1 MSWFN
6 DQPVQRK
13 LSFAMLFTSTAA
25 LVVACVVF
33 LAVQYGDYRRDLE
46 HSVATLA
53 QITANNS
60 TAAVAFA
67 DKNEAGQG
75 LSALRAEPQVTQ
87 AILYDAKDEVFAVYA
102 AAPADISVNHARE
115 RIGLHFE
122 NGYIVAVEPVVQGSR
137 RLGTLYVRASMT
149 QIYDRMRTSTWIM
162 FGVLVASFGLAGIL
176 AAILRRTLARPI
188 LELASTAGAVSSNQ
202 DYSLR
207 ARQYGGDE
215 LGRLTATFNAML
227 EKTQGA
233 VGALRESEWSHRE
246 LVRALPT
253 AVYMCDPR
261 GLITLYNDA
270 AVALW
275 GRAPELGREYWCGS
289 LRTYNPDGTDLP
301 HVAGPMAV
309 AIREGRAVR
318 GVEMIVERPD
328 GTRRNVLPYP
338 EPIRDTSGALVGVV
352 NMLVDITEQKRAN
365 VAVRRLA
372 AIVEWSDDAIVGK
385 DLNGI
390 ITAWNRGA
398 ERLFGYTAEQ
408 IVGQSVLTLIPPEY
422 QDEEPGIIQ
431 RIRRG
436 EPIQHYETL
445 RRRQDGS
452 LVEVALTV
460 SPIKDATGQIVG
472 ASKIARNITERKRA
486 ERQADF
492 LSQLSQQLSAFTDPD
507 DIVRVASR
515 LVGQQLGADRC
526 FFCTQGERAEHFA
539 VVGDWTKGAK
549 ASANGAYEASDF
561 GPSLMWLGLGHDP
574 TSIASEAVHLRLRHG
589 TGAAEY
595 LQIGAHAAAP
605 FLRHGEW
612 IASLVVAT
620 ELPRAWRPDESALLE
635 NAMARVWPMVE
646 RARTQRQLRE
656 SERRQ
661 REMMRA
667 LPIACYTVD
676 AEGRLNFFNEAAVEL
691 WGRRPDLGMTKW
703 TGAQAMTGVDGAS
716 LPAEESAIATAL
728 REKRSVRGVEALVIR
743 PDGERRSVMAY
754 PDPILDASGQCIG
767 AINVVM
773 DITEERTAREKVAKA
788 ADHLNLAIASAKLG
802 DWSWDA
808 ASDIITLSP
817 RTAEIY
823 GVPVEATLTRSGMR
837 AILHQEDQERARH
850 ALQHAIETHTDYD
863 IEYRVNANGEQQR
876 WVAAKGRSFYA
887 GDGRLLGMVG
897 VVQDITERK
906 QAEIELKRARDE
918 ALAASQ
924 AKDEFLAALSH
935 ELRTPLNPVLL
946 LASSAAGNPELP
958 PPIRADFNLIHKN
971 VALEARLI
979 DDLLDLTR
987 ITHGKLKLEQ
997 QGCDLHSVLRDALTH
1012 VQPEMAEKR
1021 LKLDMGLNAKRS
1033 TVLGD
1038 SVRLQQVFW
1047 NILKNAVK
1055 FTPEGGRIAVET
1067 SVTSGGDMAAVRITD
1082 SGIGMTPA
1090 EIGRIFMAFT
1100 QGDHAGASKTSHRFG
1115 GLGLG
1120 LAITKMLVEM
1130 HGGKVSAASPGRE
1143 QGSSFTIE
1151 LPLYRGAKDLPPS
1164 AKKDSSPPV
1173 VSSAPTATSARP
1185 SAGANGTERVRVLLV
1200 EDHTAT
1206 RLTLTQLLRHRRY
1219 DVTSAAS
1226 AGEALRHA
1234 QEREFD
1240 LVISD
1245 VGLPDRNGYELMG
1258 DLRRINPQLGGI
1270 ALSGYGM
1277 EEDIARSQTAGFAV
1291 HLVKPVTMARL
1302 EEAIVR
1308 LLPASADSKTSGAT
1322 T

>member
-1 MSWFN
+1 MSWFG

-13 LSFAMLFTSTAA
+13 LSFAMLFTSSAA

-33 LAVQYGDYRRDLE
+33 LAVQYSDYQRDLE
-46 HSVATLA
+46 HTVQTLA
-53 QITANNS
+53 RITANNS

-67 DKNEAGQG
+67 DQNEAAQG
-75 LSALRAEPQVTQ
+75 LAALRAEPQVKQ
-87 AILYDAKDEVFAVYA
+87 AILYDARDQVFAVYA
-102 AAPADISVNHARE
+102 SEPAEVSVNHAGE
-115 RIGLHFE
+115 RLGLHSE
-122 NGYIVAVEPVVQGSR
+122 NGYVISLEPVVQGSR

-162 FGVLVASFGLAGIL
+162 LGVLVASFGLAGLL
-176 AAILRRTLARPI
+176 AAVLRRTLARPI
-188 LELASTAGAVSSNQ
+188 LELASTAGAVSANQ

-289 LRTYNPDGTDLP
+289 LRTCNPDGTDLP

-309 AIREGRAVR
+309 AVREGRAVR
-318 GVEMIVERPD
+318 GVEMIIERPD
-328 GTRRNVLPYP
+328 GTQRNVLAYP

-352 NMLVDITEQKRAN
+352 NMLVDITEQKRASA
-365 VAVRRLA
+365 AVRQLA

-385 DLNGI
+385 DLNGV

-398 ERLFGYTAEQ
+398 ERLFGYTSEQ
-408 IVGQSVLTLIPPEY
+408 IVGKSVLTLIPPEY

-445 RRRQDGS
+445 RRRLDGT
-452 LVEVALTV
+452 LVEVSLTV
-460 SPIKDATGQIVG
+460 SPIKDASGQIIG

-515 LVGQQLGADRC
+515 LVGQQLGADRS
-526 FFCTQGERAEHFA
+526 FFCTRGERPEHFG
-539 VVGDWTKGAK
+539 VVGDWTKAAK
-549 ASANGAYEASDF
+549 SSANGVYEAADF

-574 TSIASEAVHLRLRHG
+574 TAIGSEAVHLRVRHG
-589 TGAAEY
+589 AGGTEY

-612 IASLVVAT
+612 IAALVVAT
-620 ELPRAWRPDESALLE
+620 ELPRAWRPDEIALLE

-646 RARTQRQLRE
+646 RARSQRQLRE

-661 REMMRA
+661 RELMRA

-676 AEGRLNFFNEAAVEL
+676 AEGRLTFFNEAAVEL
-691 WGRRPDLGMTKW
+691 WGRRPDLGATKW
-703 TGAQAMTGVDGAS
+703 TGAQAMTTVEGAA

-728 REKRSVRGVEALVIR
+728 REKRSVRGTESLVIR
-743 PDGERRSVMAY
+743 PDGERRWVVAY

-773 DITEERTAREKVAKA
+773 DMTEERTAREKVAKA
-788 ADHLNLAIASAKLG
+788 ADHLNLAIASAHLG

-808 ASDIITLSP
+808 PSDIITLSP
-817 RTAEIY
+817 RTAEMY
-823 GVPVEATLTRSGMR
+823 GVPVDATLTRSGMR
-837 AILHQEDQERARH
+837 TILHEEDRERARH

-863 IEYRVNANGEQQR
+863 IEYRVNPAAGRQR
-876 WVAAKGRSFYA
+876 WIAAKGRSFYA

-897 VVQDITERK
+897 VVQDITDRK

-946 LASSAAGNPELP
+946 LASSAAGNLELP
-958 PPIRADFNLIHKN
+958 PAIRADFNLIHKN
-971 VALEARLI
+971 IALEARLI

-997 QGCDLHSVLRDALTH
+997 QGCDLHSVLRDALAH
-1012 VQPEMAEKR
+1012 VQPEMTEKE
-1021 LKLDMGLNAKRS
+1021 LKLTTGFAAKPS
-1033 TVLGD
+1033 LVLGD

-1055 FTPEGGRIAVET
+1055 FTPEGGRMAVET
-1067 SVTSGGDMAAVRITD
+1067 SVAPGADSVLVRITD

-1090 EIGRIFMAFT
+1090 EIDRIFMAFT

-1130 HGGKVSAASPGRE
+1130 HGGKVSAASAGRD

-1151 LPLYRGAKDLPPS
+1151 LPLYRGAKDAPPPT
-1164 AKKDSSPPV
+1164 KKDSAPPV
-1173 VSSAPTATSARP
+1173 APARP
-1185 SAGANGTERVRVLLV
+1185 SAAANGTDRVRVLLV
-1200 EDHTAT
+1200 EDHAAT

-1226 AGEALRHA
+1226 ASEALRHA
-1234 QEREFD
+1234 QAQEFD

-1258 DLRRINPQLGGI
+1258 DLRQIDPQLGGI

-1277 EEDIARSQTAGFAV
+1277 EEDIARSQAAGFAV

-1308 LLPASADSKTSGAT
+1308 LLPTSAGTEASGAAT
-1322 T
+1322 

>member
-1 MSWFN
+1 MSWFDN
-6 DQPVQRK
+6 QPVQRK
-13 LSFAMLFTSTAA
+13 LSFAMLFTSSAA

-33 LAVQYGDYRRDLE
+33 LAVQHADYLRDLE

-53 QITANNS
+53 RITANNS
-60 TAAVAFA
+60 SAAVAFS
-67 DKNEAGQG
+67 DQREASQG
-75 LSALRAEPQVTQ
+75 LAALKAEPQVVQ
-87 AILYDAKDEVFAVYA
+87 AILYDARDQVFASYA
-102 AAPADISVNHARE
+102 AEPGSVLANHAQE
-115 RIGLHFE
+115 RLGLQVE
-122 NGYIVAVEPVVQGSR
+122 NGYVVMIEPVVQGSR

-162 FGVLVASFGLAGIL
+162 LGVLVASFGLAGLL
-176 AAILRRTLARPI
+176 AAVLRRTLARPI
-188 LELASTAGAVSSNQ
+188 LELANTAGAVSANQ

-227 EKTQGA
+227 ERTQGA

-309 AIREGRAVR
+309 AVREGRAVR
-318 GVEMIVERPD
+318 GVEMIIERPD

-352 NMLVDITEQKRAN
+352 NMLVDITDQKRAN

-422 QDEEPGIIQ
+422 QDEEPGILQ

-445 RRRQDGS
+445 RRRQDGT
-452 LVEVALTV
+452 LVEVSLTV
-460 SPIKDATGQIVG
+460 SPIRDANGQIVG
-472 ASKIARNITERKRA
+472 ASKIARNITERKQA

-507 DIVRVASR
+507 DIIRVASR

-526 FFCTQGERAEHFA
+526 FFCTLAEQPEHFA
-539 VVGDWTKGAK
+539 VAGDWTKGAK
-549 ASANGAYEASDF
+549 ASANGVYEAADF

-574 TSIASEAVHLRLRHG
+574 TAVASEAVHLRLNRG
-589 TGAAEY
+589 SGAEY

-612 IASLVVAT
+612 IAALVVAT

-646 RARTQRQLRE
+646 RARSQRQLRE

-661 REMMRA
+661 RELMRA

-676 AEGRLNFFNEAAVEL
+676 GEGRLNFFNEAAVGL
-691 WGRRPDLGMTKW
+691 WGRGPELGVTKW
-703 TGAQAMTGVDGAS
+703 TGAQALATVDGAA
-716 LPAEESAIATAL
+716 LPPDQCAIAVAL
-728 REKRSVRGVEALVIR
+728 REKRSVRGAEAVVIR
-743 PDGERRSVMAY
+743 PDGERRWVMAY
-754 PDPILDASGQCIG
+754 PDPILDAAGQCIG
-767 AINVVM
+767 AIDVVM
-773 DITEERTAREKVAKA
+773 DVTEERTARERVAKA

-808 ASDIITLSP
+808 PSDIITLSP

-837 AILHQEDQERARH
+837 AILHEEDRERAKQ

-863 IEYRVNANGEQQR
+863 IEYRVNPAGGRQR
-876 WVAAKGRSFYA
+876 WIAAKGRSFYA

-946 LASSAAGNPELP
+946 LASSAAGNAELP
-958 PPIRADFNLIHKN
+958 PAIRADFNLIHKN

-1012 VQPEMAEKR
+1012 VQPEMAEKE
-1021 LKLDMGLNAKRS
+1021 LKLATSFKAKPS

-1067 SVTSGGDMAAVRITD
+1067 RLNSAADAVVVQITD

-1143 QGSSFTIE
+1143 RGSSFTIE
-1151 LPLYRGAKDLPPS
+1151 LPLHRGAKAAP
-1164 AKKDSSPPV
+1164 ARKDSAPPV
-1173 VSSAPTATSARP
+1173 PAAPLRP
-1185 SAGANGTERVRVLLV
+1185 PAAVNGASNGAEPVRVLLV
-1200 EDHTAT
+1200 EDHAAT
-1206 RLTLTQLLRHRRY
+1206 RLTLAQLLRHRRY

-1226 AGEALRHA
+1226 ANEALRHA
-1234 QEREFD
+1234 QAQAFD

-1258 DLRRINPQLGGI
+1258 DLRRIDPQLGGI

-1277 EEDIARSQTAGFAV
+1277 EEDIARSQAAGFAV

-1302 EEAIVR
+1302 EEAIAR
-1308 LLPASADSKTSGAT
+1308 LLPTDAAAKNGGNPPSA
-1322 T
+1322 